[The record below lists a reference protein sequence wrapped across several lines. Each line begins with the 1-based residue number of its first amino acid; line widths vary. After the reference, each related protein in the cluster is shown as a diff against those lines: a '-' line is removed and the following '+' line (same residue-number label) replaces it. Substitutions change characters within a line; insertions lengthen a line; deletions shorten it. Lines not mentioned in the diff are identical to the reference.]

1 MSKFIISKRTNDQ
14 FQFNLKADNGQ
25 VILTSQ
31 GYTTKASCENGI
43 ESVRSNSAAI
53 ENFDCNKSSDNQDYF
68 NLKAANH
75 QVIGTSEMYSSKTG
89 MDTGI
94 ASVMKNAR
102 LASIE
107 E

>member
-43 ESVRSNSAAI
+43 ESVRSHSAAI
-53 ENFDCNKSSDNQDYF
+53 ENFDCSKSSDNKDYF

-75 QVIGTSEMYSSKTG
+75 QVIGTSEMYSSKSG

-94 ASVMKNAR
+94 ASVRKNAP
-102 LASIE
+102 LATIE

>member
-31 GYTTKASCENGI
+31 GYTTKASCQNGI
-43 ESVRSNSAAI
+43 ESVRSHSAVI
-53 ENFDCNKSSDNQDYF
+53 GNFDCIKSSNNKDYF

-75 QVIGTSEMYSSKTG
+75 QVIGTSEMYSNKTG

-94 ASVMKNAR
+94 ASAMKNAP

>member
-1 MSKFIISKRTNDQ
+1 MSKFIISTRINDE

-43 ESVRSNSAAI
+43 ESVRTHSASI
-53 ENFDCNKSSDNQDYF
+53 ENFECNKSSDNQDYF

-75 QVIGTSEMYSSKTG
+75 QIIGTSEMYSNKTA

-94 ASVMKNAR
+94 ASVMKNAP

-107 E
+107 A

>member
-1 MSKFIISKRTNDQ
+1 MSKFIISKRINDE
-14 FQFNLKADNGQ
+14 FQFNLMADNGQ

-43 ESVRSNSAAI
+43 ESVRTSSVAD
-53 ENFDCNKSSDNQDYF
+53 ENFDRNKSINNKDYF

-75 QVIGTSEMYSSKTG
+75 HIIGTSEMYESTSG
-89 MDTGI
+89 METGI
-94 ASVMKNAR
+94 ASVMKNAPV
-102 LASIE
+102 ATVE